1 MEKYNKVVYI
11 FLLKYLLIILIIKLF
26 VCSFNYNI
34 NNMMLPNSLFL
45 LLVEKR
51 SVFNYRTSLW
61 NNLEDY

>member
-1 MEKYNKVVYI
+1 
-11 FLLKYLLIILIIKLF
+11 
-26 VCSFNYNI
+26 
-34 NNMMLPNSLFL
+34 MLPNSLFL